1 MNDKGGLKDKDFKG
15 AMKLQIDLEYKIK
28 YKYNEEM
35 KYIKTQIRLLEIEN
49 TLSIN

>member
-15 AMKLQIDLEYKIK
+15 AIKVQIGLGYKIK

-35 KYIKTQIRLLEIEN
+35 KYIKTQIKLLEIKN
-49 TLSIN
+49 TLSVN

>member
-1 MNDKGGLKDKDFKG
+1 
-15 AMKLQIDLEYKIK
+15 MKIQIDLEYKIK

-35 KYIKTQIRLLEIEN
+35 KYIKTQIRLLKIEN